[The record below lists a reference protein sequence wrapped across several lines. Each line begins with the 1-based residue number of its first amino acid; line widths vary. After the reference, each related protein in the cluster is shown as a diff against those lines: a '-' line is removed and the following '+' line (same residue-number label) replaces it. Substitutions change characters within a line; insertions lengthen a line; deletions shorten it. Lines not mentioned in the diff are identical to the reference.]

1 MAEYE
6 NDSLEPRETE
16 IEYAC
21 EPCRDRDGGYYGTG
35 STTPPK
41 DYAGVVA
48 GVLTVFIL
56 FGGLLSV
63 LGLMKIGLFIQ
74 LTEPKENSANVSFTA
89 SEGAASPNLESQI
102 PLETTEGLE
111 NPGIGFF
118 GAGLEISPSPAGKE
132 NIPMEGAMSWQE
144 VYEKLIPSVVSIT
157 CVRGGGTATGT
168 GVIMDDDGYILTNAH
183 VVDSAASIQVLLH
196 DGRLL
201 DARLMG
207 RDTVSDLAVLYIEA
221 LGLKAAEFG
230 DSSSLRVGDAVVAIG
245 DPLGMELRG
254 TMTDGI
260 ISAISRDL
268 KIGGRTMTL
277 IQTTAALNAG
287 NSGGP
292 LINCYG
298 QVVGINTMKIGD
310 YAADGGVEGLGF
322 AIPVSTVKTVVEQ
335 LAANGYVSGRP
346 SLGINGT
353 MVSTFYQYYYRLPP
367 GLLITGMDPDFD
379 MAQKGIRTGDVLL
392 SLDGIRITDVEILE
406 EIVYGAQVGDEM
418 TAVIYRG
425 GMEYRVDIVMGE
437 SKG

>member
-1 MAEYE
+1 MLGFRSDEIHPIFRKEDIANMKNPIWKRSVGALLALILLLGAIAFAAMAAEK
-6 NDSLEPRETE
+6 T
-16 IEYAC
+16 
-21 EPCRDRDGGYYGTG
+21 
-35 STTPPK
+35 
-41 DYAGVVA
+41 
-48 GVLTVFIL
+48 
-56 FGGLLSV
+56 
-63 LGLMKIGLFIQ
+63 
-74 LTEPKENSANVSFTA
+74 FT
-89 SEGAASPNLESQI
+89 LI